1 MDQMN
6 YYHTREVSD
15 SFETAL
21 TKVKQ
26 ALADR
31 GFGVITEIDLKEK
44 FREKLNVDFREYRIL
59 GACNPKMAHQ
69 AIEQEDRIGV
79 LLPCNVL
86 VQERT
91 NGKVEVSAV
100 NPMETMSA
108 VQNQNL
114 EAIAGEVSLKLKEAI
129 DSL

>member
-6 YYHTREVSD
+6 YYHTREVSNT
-15 SFETAL
+15 FETAL

-114 EAIAGEVSLKLKEAI
+114 EAIAGEVSLKLEEAI